1 MNTLTPSSPFGFFK
15 RCAITL
21 SLSIAALTMTTGAY
35 SNSYTKLGA
44 TASNENVTIDDFEGN
59 LFGINVFFEAPITYR
74 FHVGVS
80 TGYSS
85 GDIDR
90 GSAID
95 DELSLSIINV
105 TGFLKYYFGLNG
117 SLSPYLVG
125 AVAMHNVGSEQRV
138 YTPGK
143 IGSQEK
149 RTDSDS
155 TLGLEGGAGL
165 LFHLNRQVS
174 LLGELRFRSG
184 NEIDLIENDQ
194 SFDVFAATIGLS
206 AAI

>member
-1 MNTLTPSSPFGFFK
+1 MIKLPLMSLRLVKKLT
-15 RCAITL
+15 AIIGVG
-21 SLSIAALTMTTGAY
+21 IAALALTSASYGK
-35 SNSYTKLGA
+35 SYTKLGA
-44 TASNENVTIDDFEGN
+44 TASSESVTIDNFEGN

-74 FHVGVS
+74 FHVGIS

-85 GDIDR
+85 GDVDR
-90 GSAID
+90 GNALS
-95 DELSLSIINV
+95 DELSLSIINL
-105 TGFLKYYFGLNG
+105 TGFLKYYFGLNS

-125 AVAMHNVGSEQRV
+125 AVAMHNVNSEQRF
-138 YTPGK
+138 YRPGK
-143 IGSQEK
+143 VGDQDR

-194 SFDVFAATIGLS
+194 TFDVFSATIGLS

>member
-1 MNTLTPSSPFGFFK
+1 MKNLTSKFAMRLALVLGLGVLGLAAKSSY
-15 RCAITL
+15 A
-21 SLSIAALTMTTGAY
+21 
-35 SNSYTKLGA
+35 NSYAKIGA
-44 TASNENVTIDDFEGN
+44 TASNENVSIDNFEGN

-85 GDIDR
+85 GDVDR
-90 GSAID
+90 GRALE
-95 DELSLSIINV
+95 DELSLSIINLS
-105 TGFLKYYFGLNG
+105 GFLKYYFGLNS

-125 AVAMHNVGSEQRV
+125 AVALHNVNSEQRI
-138 YTPGK
+138 YRPGK
-143 IGSQEK
+143 IGEQDR

-184 NEIDLIENDQ
+184 NEIDLIANDQ
-194 SFDVFAATIGLS
+194 TFDVFAATIGLS

>member
-1 MNTLTPSSPFGFFK
+1 MRLALVLGLGVLGLAAKSSY
-15 RCAITL
+15 A
-21 SLSIAALTMTTGAY
+21 
-35 SNSYTKLGA
+35 NSYAKIGA
-44 TASNENVTIDDFEGN
+44 TASNENVSIDNFEGN

-85 GDIDR
+85 GDVDR
-90 GSAID
+90 GRALE
-95 DELSLSIINV
+95 DELSLSIINLS
-105 TGFLKYYFGLNG
+105 GFLKYYFGLNS

-125 AVAMHNVGSEQRV
+125 AVALHNVNSEQRI
-138 YTPGK
+138 YRPGK
-143 IGSQEK
+143 IGEQDR

-184 NEIDLIENDQ
+184 NEIDLIANDQ
-194 SFDVFAATIGLS
+194 TFDVFAATIGLS

>member
-1 MNTLTPSSPFGFFK
+1 MNTQSPVLGFFK
-15 RCAITL
+15 RCALAAGLTIVGLAL
-21 SLSIAALTMTTGAY
+21 SSAGY

-74 FHVGVS
+74 FHVGIS

-90 GSAID
+90 GSALD
-95 DELSLSIINV
+95 DELSLSIINLS
-105 TGFLKYYFGLNG
+105 GFLKYYFGLNS

-125 AVAMHNVGSEQRV
+125 AVALHNVNSEQRI
-138 YTPGK
+138 YSPGK
-143 IGSQEK
+143 IGTQDR